1 MKGKK
6 DLSKVLMIRRVI
18 YSTELK
24 TTKENISKG
33 NKILGLMPTKDINK
47 LIALTQQKDSI

>member
-6 DLSKVLMIRRVI
+6 DLSKVLMTKKVI

-24 TTKENISKG
+24 TMKENISKG
-33 NKILGLMPTKDINK
+33 NIILELMLTKDINK
-47 LIALTQQKDSI
+47 LTALIQQKDSI